1 MFLIYESII
10 HDKKSFVNTFFDFFS
25 YFFKFFF
32 ILFDYKSF
40 FLYNIVRKN
49 KGKTIM
55 VDKEKHILIGQRIKK
70 LRELKNIEQSELAEM
85 LGYKSQSTISKW
97 ESGVNLPTGKKLIA
111 LAKIFNTS
119 TNDIL
124 GIEKPVKEEYTTS
137 DLREM
142 AENAKT
148 FDGKPL
154 NEDDIQAIQNIIE
167 IYLKGRQ

>member
-1 MFLIYESII
+1 
-10 HDKKSFVNTFFDFFS
+10 
-25 YFFKFFF
+25 
-32 ILFDYKSF
+32 
-40 FLYNIVRKN
+40 
-49 KGKTIM
+49 M
-55 VDKEKHILIGQRIKK
+55 VDKEKHVLIGQRIKK

-137 DLREM
+137 DLRKM

-154 NEDDIQAIQNIIE
+154 NEKDIEAIQNIIE
-167 IYLKGRQ
+167 IYLKGRLWALKKSAKNMVSE

>member
-1 MFLIYESII
+1 
-10 HDKKSFVNTFFDFFS
+10 
-25 YFFKFFF
+25 
-32 ILFDYKSF
+32 
-40 FLYNIVRKN
+40 
-49 KGKTIM
+49 M
-55 VDKEKHILIGQRIKK
+55 VDKEKHVLIGQRIKK

-137 DLREM
+137 DLRKM

-154 NEDDIQAIQNIIE
+154 NEEDIEAIQNIVE

>member
-1 MFLIYESII
+1 MFLIYEFII
-10 HDKKSFVNTFFDFFS
+10 HDIKSFVNTFFDFFS
-25 YFFKFFF
+25 YFLKIFF
-32 ILFDYKSF
+32 ILFDFKSSL
-40 FLYNIVRKN
+40 LYNIVRKG
-49 KGKTIM
+49 KGATTMI
-55 VDKEKHILIGQRIKK
+55 DKEKHILIGQRIKE

-97 ESGVNLPTGKKLIA
+97 ESGINLPTGKKLIA

-137 DLREM
+137 DLRKM

-167 IYLKGRQ
+167 IYLNKK